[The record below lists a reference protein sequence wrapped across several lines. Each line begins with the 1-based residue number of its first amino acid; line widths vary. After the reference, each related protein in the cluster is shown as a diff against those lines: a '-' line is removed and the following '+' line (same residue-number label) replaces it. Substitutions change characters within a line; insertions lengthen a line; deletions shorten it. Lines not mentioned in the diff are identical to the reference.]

1 MKKHLAMLLALV
13 LTSASLC
20 GCEALESLTEGP
32 KAKTAQEVIDK
43 YIEKENKN
51 NLHTDMVMGFNVGV
65 EADGMKLEVP
75 VNIDAS
81 IDTLDE
87 NNVHADMKMKA
98 SMFGM
103 STDSNIEVYI
113 NGSTKDDIKMYTC
126 DSEDNQWYIN
136 SGDST
141 ERMFDTFAELDS
153 SFFENATMEYD
164 KETKNYIIEQPFKD
178 FNTSGTLSS
187 ATETSDDTLSS
198 LGLEQDVI
206 DSIYENA
213 KAVYTFDK
221 DYNILS
227 LELTGANYSG
237 PVEID
242 GETAEVSFNMDLK
255 VKYSNHGQIKQSDV
269 KVPKEVVESA
279 IEDNQLDE
287 DFGGYE
293 DDPMFSYDGETDS
306 ADESEVDPDFSLDES
321 GIDTEDNTQDIS
333 MEPGLL
339 GTFNGVDFTCNGD
352 SWEATFGADGW
363 ELIDNV
369 DNYTFIV
376 AENEKYGDYAELYL
390 YNKKYEN
397 TSKKDIL
404 TDGIYGYD
412 LDFGGVEDLSVIPD
426 ISWKG
431 IKLGASA
438 EDIKAVYGEPSY
450 TYNGTMY
457 DSYTYEIGNRTEIE
471 FQIYFEQGLKS
482 VRTSV
487 YNY

>member
-1 MKKHLAMLLALV
+1 
-13 LTSASLC
+13 
-20 GCEALESLTEGP
+20 
-32 KAKTAQEVIDK
+32 
-43 YIEKENKN
+43 
-51 NLHTDMVMGFNVGV
+51 
-65 EADGMKLEVP
+65 
-75 VNIDAS
+75 
-81 IDTLDE
+81 
-87 NNVHADMKMKA
+87 
-98 SMFGM
+98 
-103 STDSNIEVYI
+103 
-113 NGSTKDDIKMYTC
+113 
-126 DSEDNQWYIN
+126 
-136 SGDST
+136 
-141 ERMFDTFAELDS
+141 
-153 SFFENATMEYD
+153 
-164 KETKNYIIEQPFKD
+164 
-178 FNTSGTLSS
+178 
-187 ATETSDDTLSS
+187 
-198 LGLEQDVI
+198 
-206 DSIYENA
+206 
-213 KAVYTFDK
+213 
-221 DYNILS
+221 
-227 LELTGANYSG
+227 
-237 PVEID
+237 
-242 GETAEVSFNMDLK
+242 
-255 VKYSNHGQIKQSDV
+255 
-269 KVPKEVVESA
+269 
-279 IEDNQLDE
+279 
-287 DFGGYE
+287 
-293 DDPMFSYDGETDS
+293 MFSYDGETDS

-352 SWEATFGADGW
+352 SWDATFGADGW

-397 TSKKDIL
+397 TSKEDIL

-457 DSYTYEIGNRTEIE
+457 DSYTYEISNRTEIE